1 MKKVLMLVNHDVVI
15 YNFRKELVERL
26 LEDGYEVVISS
37 PYGERIDDLVQM
49 GCQYIEATI
58 SRHGTNI
65 LEELKLLAHYRKII
79 KDVKPDV
86 VLSYTIKPN
95 IYGGMACRALNV
107 PYIANIT
114 GLGTAVE
121 NAGMMQKISIWL
133 YKVAFKKINCVFFQN
148 TENMQFFIDNNIAI
162 GKHRLVPGSGG
173 NLEQFQPLSYPND
186 NTIEF
191 VFISR
196 IMKEKGIDQYIE
208 AAEFIKNKYPNTYFH
223 VCGFCEQKY
232 EEKLNIFQEKGLIV
246 YHGMLRDVRQIIFKT
261 HCTIHPTYYPEGISN
276 VLLESSACAR
286 PVITTNR
293 SGCREVVDNGING
306 YIVEE
311 KNSLNL
317 INTIEN
323 FINLPYSS
331 KKNMGL
337 AGRKKVVSEFDRQF
351 VVDAYIHEINKILT
365 KKNNVSVK
373 ETIQEGF

>member
-1 MKKVLMLVNHDVVI
+1 MKK
-15 YNFRKELVERL
+15 
-26 LEDGYEVVISS
+26 
-37 PYGERIDDLVQM
+37 DL
-49 GCQYIEATI
+49 
-58 SRHGTNI
+58 
-65 LEELKLLAHYRKII
+65 
-79 KDVKPDV
+79 
-86 VLSYTIKPN
+86 
-95 IYGGMACRALNV
+95 
-107 PYIANIT
+107 
-114 GLGTAVE
+114 
-121 NAGMMQKISIWL
+121 
-133 YKVAFKKINCVFFQN
+133 
-148 TENMQFFIDNNIAI
+148 
-162 GKHRLVPGSGG
+162 
-173 NLEQFQPLSYPND
+173 
-186 NTIEF
+186 
-191 VFISR
+191 
-196 IMKEKGIDQYIE
+196 
-208 AAEFIKNKYPNTYFH
+208 
-223 VCGFCEQKY
+223 
-232 EEKLNIFQEKGLIV
+232 
-246 YHGMLRDVRQIIFKT
+246 
-261 HCTIHPTYYPEGISN
+261 HPTYYPEGISN